1 MIWVLEPRW
10 FRFTGS
16 RTSST
21 GNADIRCSRLHRVIL
36 PRCYPPSPDGNSL
49 RMSSCAKISQG
60 DHVSVS
66 SYLPN
71 ARSKQRIAEKLKG
84 LGYLVVKN
92 LVELARCLAARW

>member
-1 MIWVLEPRW
+1 M
-10 FRFTGS
+10 
-16 RTSST
+16 
-21 GNADIRCSRLHRVIL
+21 L
-36 PRCYPPSPDGNSL
+36 PAVAGWKFAPDVVV
-49 RMSSCAKISQG
+49 AKISQG